1 MNLSKLAQAFRAFAE
16 SFALLAEA
24 LEEEALGLQA
34 SEADAE
40 PASKSPE
47 VEEAHWEEE
56 PKKVAEKPAAGRPVS
71 KKVWEEELP
80 TEEGLEVIE
89 LKDLQEAGRQ
99 VIKLHGAPALA
110 KILKAHGLKNL
121 SSADPEDYPTI
132 YAELKE
138 LIND

>member
-1 MNLSKLAQAFRAFAE
+1 MNHSRLSKALQAFAE
-16 SFALLAEA
+16 GFALLAEA
-24 LEEEALGLQA
+24 LVEEEPKGFQI
-34 SEADAE
+34 
-40 PASKSPE
+40 PE
-47 VEEAHWEEE
+47 TEEVPWEEE
-56 PKKVAEKPAAGRPVS
+56 PKKVAES
-71 KKVWEEELP
+71 KKVWEEEPP

-121 SSADPEDYPTI
+121 SSADPGDYPTI